1 MAESAKQHTAHT
13 DPHAE
18 SHGHSTAA
26 WTGVGIMLVASL
38 LISLGLVLGLPFLW
52 IIGTLGFIAG
62 VIAWV
67 VMNKA
72 GYGDGGSKNTM
83 GH

>member
-1 MAESAKQHTAHT
+1 MADSAQH
-13 DPHAE
+13 DVNQ

-26 WTGVGIMLVASL
+26 WTGVGVMLLGAT
-38 LISLGLVLGLPFLW
+38 LICLGMVLAITVMW
-52 IIGTLGFIAG
+52 ILGVLIFAG
-62 VIAWV
+62 GAIAWI

-72 GYGDGGSKNTM
+72 GYGDGGPKNTM